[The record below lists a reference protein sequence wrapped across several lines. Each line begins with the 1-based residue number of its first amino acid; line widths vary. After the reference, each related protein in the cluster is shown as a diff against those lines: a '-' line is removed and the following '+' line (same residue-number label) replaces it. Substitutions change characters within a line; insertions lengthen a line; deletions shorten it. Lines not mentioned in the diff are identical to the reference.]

1 MSAATAVYTNPSTS
15 GLSAAGVIRSEWIKL
30 RSVRSTI
37 WAFAIVIA
45 VSVGIAVL
53 MAATG
58 FFGDEPLPAELQ
70 TSIVMQASTF
80 GVYFGQLV
88 MAVLG
93 VLVISGEYGT
103 GMIRSTLTA
112 VPKRI
117 PALAA
122 KAVVLF
128 LSSFVVGAIAI
139 VASYLVAAPIL
150 ATQDIAA
157 TVDGAFVGNLLLAAL
172 YLALTSVFALGVGTV
187 LRSSAG
193 GIAAAL
199 GIVLLLP
206 IIVSAIAGFSGA
218 QWAMDVSPYLFS
230 NAGSGMYTGGSLE
243 QWQFTLIVAAWTA
256 LSLGAGALL
265 LKRRDA

>member
-128 LSSFVVGAIAI
+128 LSSFVVAAMSC
-139 VASYLVAAPIL
+139 VARI
-150 ATQDIAA
+150 
-157 TVDGAFVGNLLLAAL
+157 GAFVGNLLLAAL

>member
-1 MSAATAVYTNPSTS
+1 MSAATAVYTNTSTS

-30 RSVRSTI
+30 RTVRSTI
-37 WAFAIVIA
+37 WAFAIVI
-45 VSVGIAVL
+45 VMSVGIALL
-53 MAATG
+53 MSSTG
-58 FFGDEPLPAELQ
+58 IFGDQEIPAEFQ
-70 TSIVMQASTF
+70 TSIVLQASTF

-128 LSSFVVGAIAI
+128 VSSFVVGAIAI
-139 VASYLVAAPIL
+139 FASYLVAAPIL

-157 TVDGAFVGNLLLAAL
+157 TVDGAFVGNLLLASL

-199 GIVLLLP
+199 GVVLLLP

-243 QWQFTLIVAAWTA
+243 QWHFTLIVAAWTA